1 MKLDMHIHTL
11 HSPKCGWMRPEH
23 LIERAI
29 EKGLDGLAVTDHNT
43 IDGAREVFDIVNDEQ
58 MKLSVIIGEEI
69 STDRGEVLA
78 YFINREIEP
87 GPFAEVL
94 NEIKRAGGI
103 SAIPHPFDKLRHH
116 AVRLTRDDVGLFDCI
131 EGFNARCFSKVYNDL
146 AYNFGKEYDLAITAG
161 SDAHFLNEV
170 GNGGIIIGRENI
182 REAITKNDMTIYGH
196 RSMVIN
202 HAGTKI
208 LKFRR
213 SIRSYLDE

>member
-1 MKLDMHIHTL
+1 MIFDMHVHTL
-11 HSPKCGWMRPEH
+11 HSPRCGWMKPER
-23 LIERAI
+23 LIEHAK

-43 IDGAREVFDIVNDEQ
+43 IEGAREVFDIVRDEQ
-58 MKLSVIIGEEI
+58 MELSVIIGEEI

-78 YFINREIEP
+78 YFISREIEP
-87 GPFAEVL
+87 GSFVEVL
-94 NEIKRAGGI
+94 TEIRRAGGI
-103 SAIPHPFDKLRHH
+103 SAIPHPFDELRHH

-131 EGFNARCFSKVYNDL
+131 EGFNARCLSKTYNDL

-170 GNGGIIIGRENI
+170 GNGGIIIGKEDI
-182 REAITKNDMTIYGH
+182 REAIMKKDMIIYGH

-202 HAGTKI
+202 HAGTKV
-208 LKFRR
+208 LKLGR